1 MEVVGLVMMIIM
13 YSFCNYDYWPL
24 NLDIDYVL
32 AIPHWY
38 LRPLMGALVTIPHH
52 YLGFLFIGM
61 FFMVIIL
68 VPWIVESYGEDIW
81 ANMDSTTL
89 YDAISTRWDL
99 ITMVVF
105 SIFAFVACFSTSMV
119 PTGKYFIDMGSMDS
133 LVFVYW
139 YLILYVLFFT
149 KAGVG
154 LYRLVFASTSV

>member
-105 SIFAFVACFSTSMV
+105 SIFAFVACS
-119 PTGKYFIDMGSMDS
+119 
-133 LVFVYW
+133 
-139 YLILYVLFFT
+139 
-149 KAGVG
+149 
-154 LYRLVFASTSV
+154 